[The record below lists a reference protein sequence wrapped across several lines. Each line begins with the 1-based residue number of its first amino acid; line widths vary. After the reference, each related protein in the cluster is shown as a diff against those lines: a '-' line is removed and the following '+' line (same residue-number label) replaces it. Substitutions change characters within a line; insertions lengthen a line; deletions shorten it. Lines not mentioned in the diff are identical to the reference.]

1 MRLAAIAALA
11 VVLATGVPAGAQ
23 TADPPAEPLPISLE
37 RIREGLERQS
47 TLRIPDVTGMAYFR
61 ATIEEPMV
69 FDTVL
74 EAMRRD
80 LARWPGTAISAPSF
94 YPMSRAAGG
103 TEVLGIARAAVRA
116 ITERNARGRVEDA
129 LRAFCAEHDCTA
141 LEPGQPPI
149 EGVLAPG
156 AAPQ

>member
-80 LARWPGTAISAPSF
+80 LARWPGTASNWLDRSPGRWNVSGSGV
-94 YPMSRAAGG
+94 SR
-103 TEVLGIARAAVRA
+103 LG
-116 ITERNARGRVEDA
+116 ED
-129 LRAFCAEHDCTA
+129 RDFN
-141 LEPGQPPI
+141 
-149 EGVLAPG
+149 G
-156 AAPQ
+156 AACELS